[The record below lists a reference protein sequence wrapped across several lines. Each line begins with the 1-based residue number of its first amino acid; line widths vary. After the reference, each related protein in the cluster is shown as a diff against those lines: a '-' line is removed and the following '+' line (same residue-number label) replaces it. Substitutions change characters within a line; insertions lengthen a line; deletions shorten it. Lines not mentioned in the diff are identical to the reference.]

1 MKLLTTDI
9 TWGVCVCVSPH
20 PSSNLY
26 SSPSALLGFRW
37 ESGVQKV
44 PLSGIGCLR
53 FLTHI
58 PVCTCTHQPLLPT
71 LQTFTL
77 CLVLMHLFPRALTLH
92 STFLHFV
99 CSAICLKTE
108 IWITWYMYISTVI
121 SQMKISGNSKHRFFF
136 FFLEQVDHFLFLC
149 VFVTLEGLCIL
160 CVRIICVFVLF
171 LCFFLIHFKKLV
183 NSHLWSWNF
192 QFHPITHKEKTKY
205 PSSWA
210 AAFLSGTKFIILCWT
225 HSTWTVDWICVKMQT
240 GLELTEIKKLAK
252 KKMTSFT
259 FRIHVFPCFQHL
271 QSFIFTNTPQ
281 KVRICW
287 QTFFS

>member
-1 MKLLTTDI
+1 MSKPSQDNFVTLSPNHLTRVVPLISIRASWEGWSSYKL
-9 TWGVCVCVSPH
+9 TWGERRVTPWTGCQTIAKVSLNCKLAVYIIDRWVNFH
-20 PSSNLY
+20 KYNLY

-136 FFLEQVDHFLFLC
+136 FFRTGGSLFILVCVCHPGGVVYFVCSHNLC
-149 VFVTLEGLCIL
+149 LCFVFV
-160 CVRIICVFVLF
+160 
-171 LCFFLIHFKKLV
+171 FFL
-183 NSHLWSWNF
+183 NSL
-192 QFHPITHKEKTKY
+192 Q
-205 PSSWA
+205 
-210 AAFLSGTKFIILCWT
+210 
-225 HSTWTVDWICVKMQT
+225 
-240 GLELTEIKKLAK
+240 EI
-252 KKMTSFT
+252 S
-259 FRIHVFPCFQHL
+259 
-271 QSFIFTNTPQ
+271 
-281 KVRICW
+281 
-287 QTFFS
+287 